1 MGAGDAALLA
11 HAARRGVAPVA
22 AAGAIRAAERPAA
35 PAAPTIAPTA
45 HAALAVSHGSLEAGV
60 RKSPERVPQ
69 PRSGGLASAL
79 SAAHLALTWKVIA
92 SPPGDI
98 ALPAPDA
105 PRHARPD

>member
-1 MGAGDAALLA
+1 MGADDAAFLA

-22 AAGAIRAAERPAA
+22 AAGAIRAAGRPAIPAA
-35 PAAPTIAPTA
+35 PAIAPTA
-45 HAALAVSHGSLEAGV
+45 RATPAVSPGS
-60 RKSPERVPQ
+60 
-69 PRSGGLASAL
+69 PRPAVGARPSAFPRRGAGLASVL
-79 SAAHLALTWKVIA
+79 SADPPALTWNVIA